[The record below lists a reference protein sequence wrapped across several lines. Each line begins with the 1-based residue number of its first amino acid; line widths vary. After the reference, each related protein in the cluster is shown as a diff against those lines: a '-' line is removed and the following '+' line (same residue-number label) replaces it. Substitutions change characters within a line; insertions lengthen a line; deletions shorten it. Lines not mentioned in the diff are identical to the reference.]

1 MSRPIIT
8 RVAIDY
14 MARTCVVTLY
24 RQTTLGN
31 LDLTDITASGLL
43 AFLASTIEIAVAIC
57 IACLPFLRALWG
69 SMSSQRGGSSNNY
82 DSCGSKGLKNGRR
95 TLKSD
100 GFGHLPDDSSEIR
113 LQPMEPN
120 NRRLV

>member
-1 MSRPIIT
+1 
-8 RVAIDY
+8 
-14 MARTCVVTLY
+14 MANVKANRTCVVTLY

-31 LDLTDITASGLL
+31 MDLNDITASGLL
-43 AFLASTIEIAVAIC
+43 AFLASTIEIAVAIG

-69 SMSSQRGGSSNNY
+69 SMSTQRGGSSKNY
-82 DSCGSKGLKNGRR
+82 DSCGSKGLASGRR

-113 LQPMEPN
+113 LQPMGTTSGKS
-120 NRRLV
+120 V

>member
-1 MSRPIIT
+1 M
-8 RVAIDY
+8 AID
-14 MARTCVVTLY
+14 MVTRTCVVTLY
-24 RQTTLGN
+24 RQTTLGYM
-31 LDLTDITASGLL
+31 DLKDITASGLL

-69 SMSSQRGGSSNNY
+69 SISSQRGGSSNNY
-82 DSCGSKGLKNGRR
+82 DSCGSRGLTNGRR

-113 LQPMEPN
+113 LQPMEPSSG
-120 NRRLV
+120 RFV